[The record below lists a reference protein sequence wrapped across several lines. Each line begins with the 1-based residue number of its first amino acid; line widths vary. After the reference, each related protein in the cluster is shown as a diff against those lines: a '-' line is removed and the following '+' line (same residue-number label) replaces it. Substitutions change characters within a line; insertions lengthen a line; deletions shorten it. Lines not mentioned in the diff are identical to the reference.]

1 VSQSTAVS
9 LLVIAATAVAAP
21 ALAELVAR
29 FRIPGV
35 LFELLLGLLI
45 GPAVLGVAHV
55 DGFVKGLSTLGLA
68 FLFFVAGYEIDPQRL
83 RGVPFQRG
91 AVGWAVTVV
100 AGLAVAGVMVAVGF
114 VLSDLLVGLALTTT
128 AIGTLMPM
136 LRDRGVLDTRFGD
149 HLVAAGAV
157 GEFGP
162 VLAVTL
168 FLGTSS
174 PRTEGLLL
182 ATFIVVAL
190 GVAWFARR
198 PRPPAFLD
206 TMTRHLDSSSQLPV
220 RLVMLL
226 VTAMVVMAVGLGLD
240 MLIGAFAAGLI
251 GRLLFPPGASLQLR
265 PRLESIGFG
274 FLIPVFFIVSGME
287 FDLDALL
294 SSWTVWIRVPL
305 FLGLFLLVRG
315 APALV
320 VYRGVLPGRQRAA
333 LAILQSTA
341 LPLLVVITEIGLS
354 TGHMRP
360 ANAAALV
367 GAGMLSVLILPLAGF
382 GVLGEPSAGESRTAT
397 LGELR
402 PPDTGMNTEQ
412 V

>member
-1 VSQSTAVS
+1 MEQSTAVS
-9 LLVIAATAVAAP
+9 LLVIAGAAVAAP
-21 ALAELVAR
+21 ALSELVAR
-29 FRIPGV
+29 FRIPSV
-35 LFELLLGLLI
+35 LFELLLGILI
-45 GPAVLGVAHV
+45 GPSVLGIAHL
-55 DGFVKGLSTLGLA
+55 DSFVKGLSTLGLA
-68 FLFFVAGYEIDPQRL
+68 FLFFVAGYEIDPRRL
-83 RGVPFQRG
+83 QGAPFRRAALGWG
-91 AVGWAVTVV
+91 ATVV
-100 AGLAVAGVMVAVGF
+100 IGLLVAAVMVAVGF

-168 FLGTSS
+168 FLGASS
-174 PRTEGLLL
+174 PGTQGLLL
-182 ATFIVVAL
+182 AAFVVAAL
-190 GVAWFARR
+190 AIAWFAGR
-198 PRPPAFLD
+198 PRPPAFID
-206 TMTRHLDSSSQLPV
+206 AMSRHLDSSSQLPV

-226 VTAMVVMAVGLGLD
+226 VTSMVVMAVALGLD

-251 GRLLFPPGASLQLR
+251 GRLLFPPHGSLQLR

-287 FDLDALL
+287 FDLSALL

-320 VYRGVLPGRQRAA
+320 VYRDVLPTRRRAA
-333 LAILQSTA
+333 MAVLQSTA

-360 ANAAALV
+360 SNAAALV
-367 GAGMLSVLILPLAGF
+367 GAGMLSVLVLPIVGF
-382 GVLGEPSAGESRTAT
+382 ALLGEQPVDEVPADRVDPSGYR
-397 LGELR
+397 
-402 PPDTGMNTEQ
+402 Q
-412 V
+412 